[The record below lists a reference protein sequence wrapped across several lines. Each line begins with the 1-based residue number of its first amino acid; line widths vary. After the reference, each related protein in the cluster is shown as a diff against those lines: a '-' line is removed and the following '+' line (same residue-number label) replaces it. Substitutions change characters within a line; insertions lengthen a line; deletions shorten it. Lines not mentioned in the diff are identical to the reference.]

1 MSGATPIPERRRFT
15 LGTIMPGLRGLVDRK
30 PGDMRYDAIAAVT
43 LAAYLLPSNIG
54 DASLAGLSP
63 EAGMYACLFSGL
75 VFWLFCSSR
84 QTAITVTSAISLLI
98 GTSLGD
104 LAGGDAARCQAL
116 AECTALMVG
125 ALALI
130 AWAVRAGVLV
140 NFISETALIG
150 FKVGVALHLSST
162 QLPKLFGFKGSHG
175 DFWERIGYFFGHI
188 RETHPLSLLVG
199 GGALAIVL
207 AGKVFLKNKP
217 VALFVMI
224 GGILL
229 ATMLHFGDRGMKLLG
244 EISRGLP
251 APQLPAVGWSDVH
264 ALLPLALACF
274 LLSAVETAA
283 IGRMFALKHG
293 YRLNSNQ
300 EFLALSAANIAAG
313 FGHAYPVSGGM
324 SQSLVNEGAGARS
337 SFSGF
342 LAACLILVVT
352 VFFSGSLSNLPQPV
366 LAAIVLAVVTGLV
379 NVRAIKHL
387 WHFNRGEFLVAL
399 AALLGVLFSGLLQG
413 VLIGAILSVL
423 MLLRRASRPPTAE
436 LGRVPGTNYFADLE
450 RHPENTRVAGAFVF
464 RVNSSLLF
472 FNVDH
477 IRDRFMEMLNQR
489 GGTVRVAIFFFGAV
503 PMIDLAGAE
512 LLGELHDTLKARG
525 ISLRLAEAH
534 GVVRDALRRAG
545 FEERHGRIEAN
556 QTVAELLAD
565 LGVGK

>member
-1 MSGATPIPERRRFT
+1 MSGATPIAERKRFS
-15 LGTIMPGLRGLVDRK
+15 LGAIAPGLRALTGRK
-30 PGDMRYDAIAAVT
+30 PGDLRCDAIAAVT

-75 VFWLFCSSR
+75 VFWIFCSSR

-98 GTSLGD
+98 GSSLGD
-104 LAGGDAARCQAL
+104 LAGGDTTRYQAL

-125 ALALI
+125 GLALI

-150 FKVGVALHLSST
+150 FKAGVALHLSST

-175 DFWERIGYFFGHI
+175 DFWERIAYFFGHLG
-188 RETHPLSLLVG
+188 ETHLLSLAVG
-199 GGALAIVL
+199 GSALAIVL

-224 GGILL
+224 GGIAL
-229 ATMLHFGDRGMKLLG
+229 AGMLHFGDRGMKLLG
-244 EISRGLP
+244 EIPRGLP
-251 APQLPAVGWSDVH
+251 APQLPAVGWDDVH
-264 ALLPLALACF
+264 SLLPLALACF
-274 LLSAVETAA
+274 LLSAVETSA

-300 EFLALSAANIAAG
+300 EFLALSAANFAAG
-313 FGHAYPVSGGM
+313 IGHAYPVSGGM

-352 VFFSGSLSNLPQPV
+352 VFFSGLLRNLPQPV
-366 LAAIVLAVVTGLV
+366 LAAIVLAAVTGLV
-379 NVRAIKHL
+379 NVAALKHL
-387 WHFNRGEFLVAL
+387 WRFSRGEFSVAMAAL
-399 AALLGVLFSGLLQG
+399 AGVLFSGLLQG

-436 LGRVPGTNYFADLE
+436 LGRVPGTSYFADRE

-464 RVNSSLLF
+464 RVNSSLVY

-477 IRDRFMEMLNQR
+477 VRDRFMELLSQR
-489 GGTVRVAIFFFGAV
+489 EEGVRVAVFFFGAV
-503 PMIDLAGAE
+503 PMVDLAGAE
-512 LLGELHDTLKARG
+512 LLAELHDTLKARG
-525 ISLRLAEAH
+525 ISLRVAEAH

-545 FEERHGRIEAN
+545 YEERHGRIEAN
-556 QTVAELLAD
+556 QTVAELLSD
-565 LGVGK
+565 LGVEK